1 MNGWQGYV
9 CLYVNFLCVSIS
21 SKQNQKKCY
30 LFLYMCFGNLTLM
43 LALTLRIKIIAV
55 DAFTDVLGF
64 SLAELF
70 DSSDKMVLLTLL

>member
-1 MNGWQGYV
+1 
-9 CLYVNFLCVSIS
+9 
-21 SKQNQKKCY
+21 
-30 LFLYMCFGNLTLM
+30 MCFGNLTLM